1 MTLAASTRGGNRIVR
16 RISLVL
22 VALALALVARPAA
35 PAEKPDPW
43 APLRFL
49 VGYWE
54 SAPPDGSR
62 GSSLFAVELG
72 GTVLVR
78 KNHAEYPPK
87 DGRAAFTHDDELWL
101 YREGDPAVVRGIYF
115 DSEGHVIHYAAGEL
129 AAGRVTLVSDPVAGA
144 PRYRLTYALLPDG
157 KLAGTFAIAP
167 PDSPDAF
174 KAYLEWTCTRAA
186 APGSGKR

>member
-1 MTLAASTRGGNRIVR
+1 MRPLSCLLA
-16 RISLVL
+16 
-22 VALALALVARPAA
+22 ALALAALGLALVAHPAGA
-35 PAEKPDPW
+35 AEKPDPW

-62 GSSLFAVELG
+62 GSSLFAIELG

-78 KNHAEYPPK
+78 RNHAEYPPR

-101 YREGDPAVVRGIYF
+101 YHEGDPAVVRGIYF
-115 DSEGHVIHYAAGEL
+115 DSEGHVIHYSAEEL
-129 AAGRVTLVSDPVAGA
+129 AGGRVTLTSDAVSGA
-144 PRYRLTYALLPDG
+144 PRYRLAYTLLPDG

-167 PDSPDAF
+167 PGKPDVF
-174 KAYLEWTCTRAA
+174 KTYLEWTCTRAA
-186 APGSGKR
+186 APGSAKP